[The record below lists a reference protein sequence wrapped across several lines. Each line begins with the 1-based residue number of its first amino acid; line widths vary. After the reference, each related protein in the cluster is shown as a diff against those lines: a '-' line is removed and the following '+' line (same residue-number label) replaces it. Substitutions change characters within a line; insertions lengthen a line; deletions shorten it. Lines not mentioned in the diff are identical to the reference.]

1 MQERPEH
8 RAMLQRL
15 REHPAAPR
23 WNHRAGDRLQPADL
37 EALDALRATLRS
49 ERRGLCAQPSPEILA
64 RVERWGVTVPRLR
77 RLAVRPRDWSSVPT
91 MSREDVA
98 LQLDS
103 LVPDDADLERL
114 LVYRTA
120 GVTGHA
126 LLVPHDPLAVAAYI
140 PLLEVALAA
149 HGVDWQVDGET
160 VAAFLVGAQART
172 VTYPTALSA
181 WAGAGF
187 AKLNLQAGE
196 WPHGPHRYF
205 QDLQPRLLTGDPLSF
220 AEVLRL
226 DLQVQPRA
234 LVSTA
239 VAMSEGLR
247 RRLQQRF
254 GVPVIDWYSLTE
266 VGPIGY
272 RCPQSDA
279 YHVVPHDLFVEV
291 LAAPGERGEIAVTG
305 GRNPFLPLVRYR
317 TGDYGRMDYHPC
329 PCGDPMPRLVELE
342 GRVPVVFRSADGRP
356 VGTVDLSRLLRELPV
371 VQHTFHQGHDGACT
385 LVVRPLPGARL
396 DVEQVRDSLASLLGA
411 VPLTVTVDP
420 DLGTRHGKV
429 VPYSS
434 DLLLED

>member
-1 MQERPEH
+1 MLERPEH

-23 WNHRAGDRLQPADL
+23 WNHRAGDRLEPADL
-37 EALDALRATLRS
+37 EALDGLRATLRS
-49 ERRGLCAQPSPEILA
+49 ERRGFAATPPPEILA

-98 LQLDS
+98 LHLDS

-126 LLVPHDPLAVAAYI
+126 LLVPHDPLAVAAYM
-140 PLLEVALAA
+140 PFLEVALAA
-149 HGVDWQVDGET
+149 HGVDWRVDGET

-196 WPHGPHRYF
+196 WPQGPHRYF
-205 QDLQPRLLTGDPLSF
+205 HDLQPRLLTGDPLSF

-226 DLQVQPRA
+226 GLPVQPRA

-239 VAMSEGLR
+239 VAMSHSLR
-247 RRLQQRF
+247 RRLREQF
-254 GVPVIDWYSLTE
+254 SAPVIDWYSLTE

-272 RCPQSDA
+272 LCPLSDA

-291 LAAPGERGEIAVTG
+291 LAPPGERGEIAVTG

-317 TGDYGRMDYHPC
+317 TGDYGRLEFAPC
-329 PCGDPMPRLVELE
+329 ACGDPMPRLVELE
-342 GRVPVVFRSADGRP
+342 GRVPVVFRAADGQP

-371 VQHTFHQGHDGACT
+371 VQHTFHQGQDGACA

-396 DVEQVRDSLASLLGA
+396 DVDEVRASLGALLGA
-411 VPLTVTVDP
+411 VPLAVTVDP
-420 DLGTRHGKV
+420 NLGSRAGKV
-429 VPYSS
+429 VPYTS